1 MSCLVDPLMRLCN
14 KRDRVYL
21 ESRSRKEKAEMCFN
35 HLDFNKDSYI
45 TFDEFMATEIELTED
60 NVHEVQA
67 QFKKID
73 FDNNRRLTKDEYIEA
88 FLDMTQMH
96 SEDAFNLFVE
106 AVLRSSP
113 HSEKT
118 LNKAGISTAPIE
130 SSDDE
135 SSEDEEAIAKA
146 KKKKKKEKKKKEK
159 KRHKMDIEAIM
170 NGKGMDL
177 AQRQTEKKKKKKHK
191 KKKHH

>member
-106 AVLRSSP
+106 KFNKGTVKSDYWKWILDDGIKLIGVLPSIA
-113 HSEKT
+113 
-118 LNKAGISTAPIE
+118 AGIYRMRTDKNNRISNDP
-130 SSDDE
+130 
-135 SSEDEEAIAKA
+135 
-146 KKKKKKEKKKKEK
+146 
-159 KRHKMDIEAIM
+159 
-170 NGKGMDL
+170 DL
-177 AQRQTEKKKKKKHK
+177 DWAGNFAHTIIC
-191 KKKHH
+191 